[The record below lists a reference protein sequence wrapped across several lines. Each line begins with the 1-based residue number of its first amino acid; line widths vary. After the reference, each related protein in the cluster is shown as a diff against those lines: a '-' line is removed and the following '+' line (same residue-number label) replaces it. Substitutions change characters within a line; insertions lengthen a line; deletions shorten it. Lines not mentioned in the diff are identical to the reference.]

1 MPELTRRLQVFR
13 EQARSYRKAGNKK
26 PDNIIGLGVA
36 RQAGKSVFSAS
47 DVHPGALRLSLA

>member
-1 MPELTRRLQVFR
+1 MFR